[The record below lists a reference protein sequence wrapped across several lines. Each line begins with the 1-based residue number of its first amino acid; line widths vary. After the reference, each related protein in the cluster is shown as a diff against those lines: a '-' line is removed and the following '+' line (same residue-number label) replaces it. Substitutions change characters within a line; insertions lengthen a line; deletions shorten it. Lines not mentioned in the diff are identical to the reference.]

1 MKHVGRILIA
11 VLVVF
16 VLGVFW
22 YATSGEAFVMRAV
35 LTNDAGVAAGTTWLR
50 SDKGLYG
57 GPVTAIAALPS
68 QPAVVYAG
76 TREDELYVSSN
87 GGGLWAPLGG
97 ASTGHYVAGIVVDSA
112 SGGRTVGKAVYGEG
126 FFLSEDGGQTW
137 RSAGRGLHSRSL
149 SCLASADDSRVVVF
163 VGTGDA
169 GLYVSGD
176 GGRSWKRTGR
186 ALLGDRIACV
196 TVSRDGRTV
205 YAGTQ
210 DSGLFGSHDG
220 GDTWARI
227 ALPFGSQ
234 PMVTGVDIDPVDEG
248 RVAVCV
254 TGSGVGVSS
263 DGGKTW
269 IRSRTG
275 SLPSDCAAVQF
286 APGDGAGL
294 VVGTQSGGLWLS
306 SEGAEWKMVHEL
318 PDGGH
323 VFALARAGEG
333 ILAATSHGIFS
344 SVDGTTWHESS
355 TGITNLTL
363 AGLAVSPTQP
373 VRLFAATDD
382 GVYHSSDAGASWSR
396 CSASERVLSV
406 LVLPDGDTVL
416 AGTADRRVLRS
427 ADGGTNWSSALHGIP
442 GMQVS
447 SLATLPGKPG
457 TVCVGTDD
465 GFAIS
470 QDSGRTWE
478 PRSIGLA
485 PTASAGSVTP
495 RIEISAL
502 LADAKHQGTVFL
514 SLVGQGLYVS
524 SDEGSRWKSV
534 QPGPATPWID
544 SLAQDASAGTMYAGT
559 DTDGVVVSHDG
570 GTSWLPSGKGLS
582 TVFSVSGAV
591 NTLAVAADGTVY
603 AGTVS
608 RGAARSGDGGA
619 SWQRLNNGLP
629 DIDVRHIIVVG
640 ASVYAVTAHCVVRLS
655 SQ

>member
-1 MKHVGRILIA
+1 MKHAGRILIA

-16 VLGVFW
+16 VLGVLW
-22 YATSGEAFVMRAV
+22 YVTSGEAFVMRAV
-35 LTNDAGVAAGTTWLR
+35 LTNDAGVAAGTTWVR

-76 TREDELYVSSN
+76 TREDDIYSSSN
-87 GGGLWAPLGG
+87 GGGLWVPLGG
-97 ASTGHYVAGIVVDSA
+97 VSTGHYVAGIVVDAA
-112 SGGRTVGKAVYGEG
+112 SVGKAVYGQG
-126 FFLSEDGGQTW
+126 FFLSEDGGRTW
-137 RSAGRGLHSRSL
+137 RSANRGLRSRSL
-149 SCLASADDSRVVVF
+149 SCLASADDAPKVVF
-163 VGTGDA
+163 VGTGDT
-169 GLYVSGD
+169 GLYGSRD

-196 TVSRDGRTV
+196 TVSGDGRTV
-205 YAGTQ
+205 FAGTQ

-220 GDTWARI
+220 GDTWTRV

-234 PMVTGVDIDPVDEG
+234 PLVTGVDIDPADEG
-248 RVAVCV
+248 RVVVCV
-254 TGSGVGVSS
+254 TGSGAGVSS

-269 IRSRTG
+269 IRSRTNA
-275 SLPSDCAAVQF
+275 LPSDCAAIQF
-286 APGDGAGL
+286 TSGDGTGL
-294 VVGTQSGGLWLS
+294 VAGTQSGGLWFS
-306 SEGAEWKMVHEL
+306 SDGVEWKVVHEL

-323 VFALARAGEG
+323 VFALARAGAG
-333 ILAATSHGIFS
+333 ILAATSHGVFS
-344 SVDGTTWHESS
+344 SVDGMTWNESS

-373 VRLFAATDD
+373 DKLFAATDE
-382 GVYHSSDAGASWSR
+382 GVFRSLDAGGFWSR

-406 LVLPDGDTVL
+406 LVLPDGGIVL
-416 AGTADRRVLRS
+416 AGTAGGKVLWS
-427 ADGGTNWSSALHGIP
+427 ADGGTNWISVMHGIP

-457 TVCVGTDD
+457 TVCAGTDD

-470 QDSGRTWE
+470 QNSGRTWE
-478 PRSIGLA
+478 PRSISLA
-485 PTASAGSVTP
+485 PTASAGSKTP

-502 LADAKHQGTVFL
+502 LADAEHPGTVFL
-514 SLVGQGLYVS
+514 SLAGHGLYVS
-524 SDEGSRWKSV
+524 SNEGSRWKSV
-534 QPGPATPWID
+534 QPGLSTPWVD

-559 DTDGVVVSHDG
+559 DTDGVAVSHDG

-608 RGAARSGDGGA
+608 RGVARSGDGGA

-640 ASVYAVTAHCVVRLS
+640 ASVFAVTAHCVVQLS